1 MKILCLIISFY
12 TFTQFAL
19 CREFSMGMFRPGDLL
34 VAKETLF
41 KEANPFG
48 STIASYG
55 RLFHCPVIDRLDIMP
70 EPKFTIVRGGLG
82 QKYIN
87 LRIKSPYNTPVYVNI
102 NVACEN
108 KRLKRVPLKAIVK
121 SKNYNKNNNAT
132 ICF

>member
-1 MKILCLIISFY
+1 
-12 TFTQFAL
+12 FAL

-55 RLFHCPVIDRLDIMP
+55 RLFHCPITFVQVIDRLDIMP
-70 EPKFTIVRGGLG
+70 EPKFTILRGGLR

-108 KRLKRVPLKAIVK
+108 KRLKRVPLKAAIVK
-121 SKNYNKNNNAT
+121 SKDYKKNNNAT